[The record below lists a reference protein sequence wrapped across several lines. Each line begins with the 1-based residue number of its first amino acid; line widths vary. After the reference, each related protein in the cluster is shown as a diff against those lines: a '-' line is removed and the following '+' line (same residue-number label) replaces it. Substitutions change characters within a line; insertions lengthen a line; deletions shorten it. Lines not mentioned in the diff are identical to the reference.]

1 MNGLMRVAQLPI
13 IEEHLRTQ
21 KDKWQ
26 QMAHKAEAMV
36 CTVDTLQAVKATRAE
51 MRKDFEDAEAQ
62 RKAIKAAIMERYNAF
77 DAVYKDCITE
87 SYHRADAALS
97 GKVEEVESSLKQ
109 QCEDSLREYFAEL
122 CAVHHLDWLGYER
135 VGIRVDMAS
144 AKAKTPK
151 KLREQLVRFVVG
163 VAESVDRINSLEE
176 YAGEI
181 MVEYK
186 RSLDAAAAICT
197 VQNRHKRIEQE
208 EAVRANWEAV
218 RAAEREMVDRVAKA
232 AATYLEPPVV
242 ASVTQDKNPEEIIP
256 RCTFTALGA
265 TRAQLWKLK
274 QFLEQEGISYE

>member
-1 MNGLMRVAQLPI
+1 MDGLMRVAQLPI

-21 KDKWQ
+21 KDAWEQ
-26 QMAHKAEAMV
+26 IAHEAEAMV
-36 CTVDTLQAVKATRAE
+36 CTADTLQTIKSKRTE
-51 MRKDFEDAEAQ
+51 MRKAFEAAEKQ
-62 RKAIKAAIMERYNAF
+62 RKAIKAVIMARYNAF
-77 DAVYKDCITE
+77 DAVYKDCITDAFL
-87 SYHRADAALS
+87 RADEVLS
-97 GKVEEVESSLKQ
+97 KRIRGIEDGIKQ
-109 QCEDSLREYFAEL
+109 QCEEGLREYFAEL
-122 CAVHHLDWLGYER
+122 CAVHHLDWLTYER
-135 VGIRVDMAS
+135 AGIVVDMVS

-186 RSLDAAAAICT
+186 LSLDAAAAICA
-197 VQNRHKRIEQE
+197 VQERHKRIEQE
-208 EAVRANWEAV
+208 EAVRSNWEAV

-242 ASVTQDKNPEEIIP
+242 ASVAQDKNPEEIIP
-256 RCTFTALGA
+256 RCTFTTLGA

-274 QFLEQEGISYE
+274 QFLEQESISYE